1 MRDFKG
7 KTVLVTG
14 GARGLGRAIGEA
26 YAEAGAAVALVD
38 IDGDAVSSTA
48 SALQKQGHRALGLEG
63 DLAAPEVIDR
73 VVGDT
78 LRTLGELDVLVNNV
92 AIADEGGVLD
102 IEPDTWKRILD
113 VNLSSYLFCSQAA
126 ARYWVERGRGGR
138 IVNVGSIDAELPIP
152 DRLGYCVTKAG
163 VVALTRNL
171 ALALAPHKITVNCV
185 NPGLVATGLME
196 PAMAD
201 PDWHAELLSWQP
213 AGRMAEPRKIAEAVL
228 YLSSDAADFV
238 TGSTLTI
245 DGGRLLQ
252 FKL

>member
-1 MRDFKG
+1 MRDFKE
-7 KTVLVTG
+7 KSVLVTG

-26 YAEAGAAVALVD
+26 FAEAGAAVALVD
-38 IDGDAVSSTA
+38 IEGETVAA
-48 SALQKQGHRALGLEG
+48 AAAALEEQGHRALGLQG
-63 DLAAPEVIDR
+63 DVGDPQVTGR
-73 VVGDT
+73 VVGEAH
-78 LRTLGELDVLVNNV
+78 LAFGGLDVLVNNV

-102 IEPDTWKRILD
+102 IEPDTWNRILD
-113 VNLSSYLFCSQAA
+113 VNLSSYLFCSQAV
-126 ARYWVERGRGGR
+126 ARRWVEGGRKGR

-152 DRLGYCVTKAG
+152 DRVGYCVTKAG

-171 ALALAPHKITVNCV
+171 ALALAPHRITVNCV

-201 PDWHAELLSWQP
+201 PDWHAELQRWQP
-213 AGRMAEPRKIAEAVL
+213 AGRMAEPGEVAEAVL